1 MGGYVPAPG
10 DLIIPEVVPQTPPG
24 AGLNFTYTCEPAWIQ
39 RLLVVTATFVA
50 DANVADRTV
59 LLEYLDGNG
68 NIFYREGQGAV
79 VQATTT
85 ETYSFNAF
93 RGDADFDTNGFAF
106 LPLLP
111 IWLTGGQ
118 SVRIAASG
126 IQATDQFSA
135 IRFTWERYLSE
146 RAEAD

>member
-1 MGGYVPAPG
+1 MAGYAPAPA
-10 DLIIPEVVPQTPPG
+10 DLIIPEVVAQTSPAAG
-24 AGLNFTYTCEPAWIQ
+24 ANFTYTCEPPWIQ
-39 RLLVVTATFVA
+39 RLVAVTCTYVA

-85 ETYSFNAF
+85 EVFSFQRN
-93 RGDADFDTNGFAF
+93 RGEADFDTNGFAF
-106 LPLLP
+106 LPLLDC
-111 IWLTGGQ
+111 WLTGGQ
-118 SVRIAASG
+118 SVRLVVSG
-126 IQATDQFSA
+126 IQATDQLSA

-146 RAEAD
+146 RAAAR